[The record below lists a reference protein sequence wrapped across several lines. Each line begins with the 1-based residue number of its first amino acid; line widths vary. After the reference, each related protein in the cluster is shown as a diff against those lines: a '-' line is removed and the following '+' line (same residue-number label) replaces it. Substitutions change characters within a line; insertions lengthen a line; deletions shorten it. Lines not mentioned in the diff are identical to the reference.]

1 MSYTNKKIK
10 IYLAGKMSGFSFNQ
24 MNDWRQNLKTDLIK
38 MGELF
43 NYKMIII
50 NPVDYYNFEEKKYQS
65 EREVRDYDLKH
76 ATTSDIIIVNLE
88 GLKTSDGTKYEIHD
102 CNYHHNIPVIA
113 FGKRELYNELHP
125 WIKEDITRVEDNGQ
139 DVVSYIRDFYMI

>member
-43 NYKMIII
+43 KGNSQK
-50 NPVDYYNFEEKKYQS
+50 S
-65 EREVRDYDLKH
+65 H
-76 ATTSDIIIVNLE
+76 
-88 GLKTSDGTKYEIHD
+88 
-102 CNYHHNIPVIA
+102 
-113 FGKRELYNELHP
+113 
-125 WIKEDITRVEDNGQ
+125 
-139 DVVSYIRDFYMI
+139 

>member
-1 MSYTNKKIK
+1 
-10 IYLAGKMSGFSFNQ
+10 
-24 MNDWRQNLKTDLIK
+24 
-38 MGELF
+38 MGSS
-43 NYKMIII
+43 
-50 NPVDYYNFEEKKYQS
+50 Q
-65 EREVRDYDLKH
+65 H
-76 ATTSDIIIVNLE
+76 AITSDIVIVNLY

>member
-1 MSYTNKKIK
+1 MNYANKKIK

-113 FGKRELYNELHP
+113 FGERELYNELHP
-125 WIKEDITRVEDNGQ
+125 WIKEDITRVENNEQ